1 MDNVEKE
8 LCKIFN
14 KKYCCFTGSG
24 TTSIYL
30 ILEALNLKNKKVL
43 YPAIT
48 CTNPINSAI
57 YAGYDVV
64 VCDVNL
70 QDYTI
75 DLDSLEYMTEN
86 HDIGVV
92 VPTHIYGNRCSID
105 KIKEICKKKDIF
117 ILEDA
122 AQSTYFDEVADASVI
137 SFGHTKIFENDF
149 GGGAIFTNNK
159 QLFLK
164 VKELKQTL
172 KPKPLQVDKLFNEY
186 RNSYYSIVNSE
197 NSIQEKNQ
205 KLYELQLNSKNI
217 FLFDQNAHASVLK
230 SIKNNNSVELR
241 KQKAMLYANYLDEI
255 QVVKPKVD
263 FSQTVPWR
271 YSFLFKGDRDKLL
284 NLVRN
289 KNIDISSWYINTQHI
304 YTPNSYDNL
313 INAQYI
319 ENHIVNLWVDSS
331 HDQEKILNN
340 IKIINELM
348 KGI

>member
-1 MDNVEKE
+1 MNGIEIE

-14 KKYCCFTGSG
+14 KSYCCFTGSG
-24 TTSIYL
+24 TTAIYL
-30 ILEALNLKNKKVL
+30 VLKALNLKNKKVL

-57 YAGYDVV
+57 YAGYDVAL
-64 VCDVNL
+64 CDVNL
-70 QDYTI
+70 KDYTM
-75 DLDSLEYMTEN
+75 DLDSLEYMIEN
-86 HDIGVV
+86 DDIGVV

-122 AQSTYFDEVADASVI
+122 AQSTYFDEVADASI
-137 SFGHTKIFENDF
+137 MSFGHTKIFENNF

-172 KPKPLQVDKLFNEY
+172 YPKPVEVHKCFDEY
-186 RNSYYSIVNSE
+186 RKKYYSIVNSN
-197 NSIQEKNQ
+197 NSIQEKNK
-205 KLYELQLNSKNI
+205 KLYKLQLDNKNT
-217 FLFDQNAHASVLK
+217 FLFDEDAHENVLK
-230 SIKNNNSVELR
+230 SIKNNSSVELR
-241 KQKAMLYANYLDEI
+241 KQKAMLYDEYLDEI

-263 FSQTVPWR
+263 FYQTVPWR

-284 NLVRN
+284 KLARN
-289 KNIDISSWYINTQHI
+289 KNIDISSWYINMQKI
-304 YTPNSYDNL
+304 YTPNSDYDL

-319 ENHIVNLWVDSS
+319 ENHIVNLWVDST
-331 HDQEKILNN
+331 HDEVKIVNN
-340 IKIINELM
+340 IKILNGLM